1 MPLTTENGNWEAGN
15 LYELVF
21 DAALLCDGKSL
32 QNRALSRRAM
42 LAEGCLEP
50 LPVPV
55 KQSQP
60 MEMSAFLP

>member
-1 MPLTTENGNWEAGN
+1 MPLTTENGNWEAGD

-50 LPVPV
+50 CGLLRGTFGV
-55 KQSQP
+55 SYD
-60 MEMSAFLP
+60 